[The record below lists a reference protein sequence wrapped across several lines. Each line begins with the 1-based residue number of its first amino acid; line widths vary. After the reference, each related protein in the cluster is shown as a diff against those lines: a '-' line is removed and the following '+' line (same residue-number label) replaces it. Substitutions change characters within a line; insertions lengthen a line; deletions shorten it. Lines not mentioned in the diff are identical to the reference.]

1 MVTIL
6 SVLLSHVRRSQA
18 LRLALIGSACVFVGA
33 ALFGVTQRIGYWT
46 ALYWAIT
53 TATTV
58 GYGDVTPKN
67 ASGRAV
73 AIGVMLTTIPLFA
86 SAFAMFASTVV
97 TANLRRLM
105 GAMHPEPTER
115 HVVMFGD
122 SAALPPVAAELVAA
136 GRKVVVVTPAERSA
150 FPESVDVVS
159 ADPTHEEAVRRAH
172 PERAGQVLVAC
183 KNDADVL
190 VTAVFVR
197 RIAPATPVL
206 AVAGSASVSRALQ
219 DLGVEATLSADDL
232 LVHTLTKVMEV
243 PHAGELLLRLVD
255 SEDYQ
260 LKELPVEAGQVGRSL
275 SEVRAG
281 REGLVLGVVH
291 GNQVTVGVAEEVTL
305 ESEDCLLVLEAGSK
319 EAGKAKAG

>member
-1 MVTIL
+1 MFSVL

-18 LRLALIGSACVFVGA
+18 LRLTLAGAACVFVGA
-33 ALFGVTQRIGYWT
+33 ALFALTQHGGYWT

-67 ASGRAV
+67 PLGRVVAV
-73 AIGVMLTTIPLFA
+73 GVMLTTIPLFA
-86 SAFAMFASTVV
+86 SAFAVFASAVV
-97 TANLRRLM
+97 TTRLRRLM
-105 GAMHPEPTER
+105 GIVHPETTDR

-122 SAALPPVAAELVAA
+122 SAALPPVASELIQA

-150 FPESVDVVS
+150 FPDSVDVVS
-159 ADPTHEEAVRRAH
+159 ADPTQEEAVRRAH

-197 RIAPATPVL
+197 RLAPTTPVL
-206 AVAGSASVSRALQ
+206 TVAGSPSVSRALQ

-243 PHAGELLLRLVD
+243 PHAGELLLRIVD
-255 SEDYQ
+255 SDDYQ
-260 LKELPVEAGQVGRSL
+260 LKELPVAAGQVGRSL
-275 SEVRAG
+275 TDIRAG
-281 REGLVLGVVH
+281 REGLVLGVVQK
-291 GNQVTVGVAEEVTL
+291 GQVKVGITEEVIL
-305 ESEDCLLVLEAGSK
+305 GGDDRLLVLERP
-319 EAGKAKAG
+319 